1 MPEVMLRCS
10 LGRCYSMG
18 RPAAVRLGCGSAVP
32 SPSSRCAVRVFLPVQ
47 ATAASGC
54 SSSAHGGWS
63 MPSTLP
69 QRLPAVAGIATLA
82 LLLLITLL
90 LPETARGVLRDSAYD
105 IVLDADQR
113 IWVARQAE
121 LPVIVVDIDRPSIEA
136 FGPWP
141 WPRQTIARLVEAVAA
156 RRPAAIAIDVLF
168 AEADDRSPA
177 ALARRLGALTDRPEI
192 SALAE
197 KLPDGDK
204 QLADAVKSAPVVVGF
219 VLDPDLDSTLLGP

>member
-1 MPEVMLRCS
+1 
-10 LGRCYSMG
+10 
-18 RPAAVRLGCGSAVP
+18 
-32 SPSSRCAVRVFLPVQ
+32 
-47 ATAASGC
+47 
-54 SSSAHGGWS
+54 

-69 QRLPAVAGIATLA
+69 QRVPAVAGIATLA

-141 WPRQTIARLVEAVAA
+141 WPRETIARLVEAVAA
-156 RRPAAIAIDVLF
+156 RRQARPRRRHSMGF
-168 AEADDRSPA
+168 SPR
-177 ALARRLGALTDRPEI
+177 LTTARRRRSRGG
-192 SALAE
+192 SAP
-197 KLPDGDK
+197 LPT
-204 QLADAVKSAPVVVGF
+204 VPKSAHWRRSCRTATSSSRMLSKARPS
-219 VLDPDLDSTLLGP
+219 LSASCSIPTSIARCSARRS

>member
-1 MPEVMLRCS
+1 
-10 LGRCYSMG
+10 
-18 RPAAVRLGCGSAVP
+18 
-32 SPSSRCAVRVFLPVQ
+32 
-47 ATAASGC
+47 
-54 SSSAHGGWS
+54 

-69 QRLPAVAGIATLA
+69 QRVPAVAGIATLA

-141 WPRQTIARLVEAVAA
+141 WPRETIARLVEAVAG
-156 RRPAAIAIDVLF
+156 RRPAAIAITVRF
-168 AEADDRSPA
+168 AVAHDAPPADS
-177 ALARRLGALTDRPEI
+177 ARGSGPLTAQPEI

-219 VLDPDLDSTLLGP
+219 VLAPDLDSTLLGPPIVSRGPLPFNDLWQ